1 MMENDE
7 FDLESAYNKLK
18 TEYDLPEFEK
28 ISEDFDVEKNIDKEP
43 VFLMRDIRRIIV
55 EKTSAY
61 LQLFETLINPNSPP
75 MFVFSIL
82 RNVSTEDK
90 DTIKE
95 IYKILSRIQ
104 IEAMKLDIIYK
115 EDAEAKF
122 IVETFNVWQK
132 SKLTIYKLIEKFEM
146 NFESDDTSKKR
157 SYFA

>member
-1 MMENDE
+1 MENDE
-7 FDLESAYNKLK
+7 FDLKSAYEELGTK
-18 TEYDLPEFEK
+18 YSLPEFEK
-28 ISEDFDVEKNIDKEP
+28 LSEDFDVEKNIDKEST
-43 VFLMRDIRRIIV
+43 FLIRDIRRVAI

-122 IVETFNVWQK
+122 INETFNVWQK
-132 SKLTIYKLIEKFEM
+132 SKITIYKLIENFEM